1 MPYRRRRG
9 ILPLIDGE
17 RTVAELATIMETRGV
32 SASRFARIWAQM
44 FTTLESLNR
53 VLLRAPA

>member
-1 MPYRRRRG
+1 MG
-9 ILPLIDGE
+9 LGALGE
-17 RTVAELATIMETRGV
+17 RVARTVADLATIMETRGV
-32 SASRFARIWAQM
+32 SQARFAKIWAQM